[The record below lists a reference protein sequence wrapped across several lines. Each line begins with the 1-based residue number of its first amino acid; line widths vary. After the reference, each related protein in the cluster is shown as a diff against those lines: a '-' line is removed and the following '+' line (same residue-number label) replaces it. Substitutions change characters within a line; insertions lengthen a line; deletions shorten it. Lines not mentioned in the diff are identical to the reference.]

1 MSLRRLWLATL
12 LLGVAIA
19 SAQPTTPV
27 PSPAS
32 RPAVAPEFWLRT
44 WVKVDD
50 SFFTKHERNLFEE
63 SVGVHFRDLVGTHE
77 AFVNG
82 VKVGAGSGRE
92 VFRHKVPVGTLKK
105 GEWNEIVFRVQQPA
119 GKGGFLGEAPFIMNY
134 FMECVLEG
142 GWEYSATPLVPGPS
156 LKVQPTSSSFS
167 KFRESNRVLG
177 RAEQFHG
184 PKLSPADAYA
194 KMRATPDLAIDLLL
208 SEPLVAQPTHFSFD
222 TRGRLWITQYRQYPY
237 PAGVNMISR
246 DKYYRSHYDR
256 VPRLRPTMTAAPTSS
271 PSTSR
276 PSTTVSTTSTRSSKM
291 ASIWPTPPCAPMAAS
306 G

>member
-82 VKVGAGSGRE
+82 VKVAEGRIEHTQAGMFSADE
-92 VFRHKVPVGTLKK
+92 TADVG
-105 GEWNEIVFRVQQPA
+105 
-119 GKGGFLGEAPFIMNY
+119 
-134 FMECVLEG
+134 
-142 GWEYSATPLVPGPS
+142 
-156 LKVQPTSSSFS
+156 
-167 KFRESNRVLG
+167 
-177 RAEQFHG
+177 
-184 PKLSPADAYA
+184 
-194 KMRATPDLAIDLLL
+194 IDLGTPVVEAIGAEAK
-208 SEPLVAQPTHFSFD
+208 SRFT
-222 TRGRLWITQYRQYPY
+222 GRIPK
-237 PAGVNMISR
+237 V
-246 DKYYRSHYDR
+246 
-256 VPRLRPTMTAAPTSS
+256 
-271 PSTSR
+271 
-276 PSTTVSTTSTRSSKM
+276 TVQVQ
-291 ASIWPTPPCAPMAAS
+291 
-306 G
+306 